1 MRTREIPQTAVWG
14 SFKCDLFIC
23 ISLFRNRYL
32 ILHMNRVDLNDPCT
46 AVQGIH

>member
-1 MRTREIPQTAVWG
+1 MRTREIPKTAVWG

-23 ISLFRNRYL
+23 IFCGRNL
-32 ILHMNRVDLNDPCT
+32 ILHMNRMDLNDPCT